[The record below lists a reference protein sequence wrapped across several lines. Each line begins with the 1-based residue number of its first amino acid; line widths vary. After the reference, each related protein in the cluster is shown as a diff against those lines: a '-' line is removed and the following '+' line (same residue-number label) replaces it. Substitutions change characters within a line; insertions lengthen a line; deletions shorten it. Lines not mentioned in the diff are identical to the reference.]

1 MFPRTTV
8 LLATAFAL
16 NAPAFADEGLD
27 FFEKKVRPLLAER
40 CLDCHSEA
48 KKVKGGLRLDLR
60 EGWVKGGD
68 SGPAIVPGEPDKS
81 LFITAIRYSDRDLQ
95 MPEKRKLPDEEIA
108 ILEQW
113 VKMGA
118 PDPRTSGTV
127 AKKQTGLSL
136 EEGRKFWSYAP
147 VQKPAVPAVK
157 DAAWARGD
165 LDRFI
170 LAKIEAAGAQ
180 PAPDATPEALVRRL
194 YYDLV
199 GLPPTPEQIDAFA
212 KAAAVNRPQATEK
225 LVDELLAS
233 PHFGE
238 RWGRHWLD
246 VARFAES
253 SGGGRTLL
261 FKDAWRYRDYVIQ
274 SLNAD
279 VPFDR
284 FIREQIAGDLLPAA
298 TPEDARRQVSAT
310 AFLALGP
317 TNYEEQDKQQLRFDV
332 IDEQLETLGRG
343 FLGQTIGCARCHDHK
358 FDPVS
363 QRDYYAMAGIFASTR
378 TLFNYTDNVARWI
391 AAPLPAA
398 GPNEVALL
406 AHETKLAALEKD
418 LEGAKA
424 ELTKASKA
432 VTEVTNKPGVPVA
445 AGDLPGIII
454 DDAQA
459 KIVGEWKHSKHVR
472 SYIGDGY
479 VHDLNQGKGE
489 KTITFTPSLPKAGR
503 YEVRLAYAHL
513 DGGRATNVR
522 VTVLHADGE
531 DNVFIDQTQVPPIDG
546 RFVSLGKFRFE
557 KDGAGYVLI
566 TNDDSNGYVTVDALQ
581 FIPEGDA
588 TAAEE
593 SRDAANPQRAA
604 AAKRV
609 RKLETDLKKLKKEGP
624 ARDTAMAVRDDDQ
637 VADVQIRVRGVE
649 KQRGETVP
657 RGFLTVA
664 LRNEA
669 PAIPA
674 NQSGRRELADW
685 IASAENPL
693 TTRVFVNRTWTWLF
707 GTGLVRTVDNFGTTG
722 EKPAHPELID
732 HLATRFVEQGWSVKR
747 LVREIV
753 LSRTWQ
759 QAVATPAASDMDNR
773 LFAHANR
780 RRLDAEQI
788 RDTILSVSGQLK
800 LDLYGLNIGGAGD
813 IDAND
818 FSAQNTEYAYVYAD
832 TRRSVYTPAFRNKR
846 LELFE
851 AFDFGDINATMG
863 QRNVSTVA
871 PQALYLL
878 NHSFVVEQARA
889 AAERT
894 LASSDDGDARLV
906 SAFRRTLGRAPTATE
921 LAKCRRFLGA
931 SASLETWAQ
940 LHQTL
945 FATLDF
951 RYLD

>member
-113 VKMGA
+113 VKLGA
-118 PDPRTSGTV
+118 PDPRTSGTM

-274 SLNAD
+274 AFNAD

-432 VTEVTNKPGVPVA
+432 VTEVTSKPGVPVA

-851 AFDFGDINATMG
+851 AFDFGDINATIG

-921 LAKCRRFLGA
+921 WEKCRRFLGA